1 MGEYWL
7 FGATGSGEG
16 EQGVNP
22 REGQYGSR
30 PVQVVFFCLGCLFV
44 GLATVGV
51 VLPLIPTTP
60 FLLLAAACYARSS
73 KRFYDWLLTNRIFGP
88 TIRQWQESGSVAMG
102 TKVVAI
108 VLLVL
113 TLGSSVVF
121 FVPLWSVKILLVA
134 VGIWVIYFLL
144 RLPTAP
150 FGSDSGI

>member
-1 MGEYWL
+1 M
-7 FGATGSGEG
+7 
-16 EQGVNP
+16 NP

-30 PVQVVFFCLGCLFV
+30 TVQAVFFCLGCLFV

-150 FGSDSGI
+150 SGSDSVI

>member
-1 MGEYWL
+1 
-7 FGATGSGEG
+7 
-16 EQGVNP
+16 VNP
-22 REGQYGSR
+22 REGHYGSR
-30 PVQVVFFCLGCLFV
+30 PVQAVFFCLGCLFV

-150 FGSDSGI
+150 SGSDSGI